1 MFFSP
6 RFVYKTT
13 KMLFLMSSD
22 PEELLLLQMARKAKL
37 SSAVFVMHLQIN
49 LHKQAHLLINPLEN
63 TQGSL
68 FMTY

>member
-1 MFFSP
+1 MFFP

-22 PEELLLLQMARKAKL
+22 REELLLLQMARKAKL
-37 SSAVFVMHLQIN
+37 SSPVFVMHLQIN
-49 LHKQAHLLINPLEN
+49 LHKQAHLLINTLEN